1 MLGLGNSL
9 TQNSVLREITAPF
22 SYSRDVIGSED
33 GWSAQSVSGNPA
45 LEYNATAPD
54 STVGWMKLTFDE
66 AQTNFWALQ
75 NSTILDGRVEVGSTA
90 TISYD
95 IFLDTAALWGDGS
108 GSPAD
113 SILWQSY
120 YGSKTSSNTAVTAG
134 STSSTA
140 ISGSVS
146 ATSTSSI
153 IQLRQGL
160 FTAEDLPLAG
170 AEVYIKNLSISIAYT

>member
-33 GWSAQSVSGNPA
+33 GWTAQSVSGNPV
-45 LEYNATAPD
+45 LDYNATAPD
-54 STVGWMKLTFDE
+54 STDGWMKLTFDE
-66 AQTNFWALQ
+66 AQTDFWALR

-90 TISYD
+90 TFSYD

-108 GSPAD
+108 GTIS
-113 SILWQSY
+113 WQSF
-120 YGSKTSSNTAVTAG
+120 YGGRPTSNTAVTAG

-153 IQLRQGL
+153 IQLRQGGYE
-160 FTAEDLPLAG
+160 AEDLPLAG